1 MCKPSLI
8 LGIEY
13 GIAIAVIFD
22 LVLVVAKNL
31 RPQTHTHDM
40 GEGVIM
46 IEVDSGWNYLS
57 VNYVKNQID
66 EVEKIKTIAKI
77 P

>member
-66 EVEKIKTIAKI
+66 EVEKTIAKI